1 MKTAMKLIER
11 LTIIVIVGLIS
22 LKRKISKIAA
32 KKSLIL

>member
-1 MKTAMKLIER
+1 MKLIER

-22 LKRKISKIAA
+22 SNRKISKIAA